1 MALIFFMICSGVC
14 RFFFISSLATLRVAD
29 SHNIWYQFWG
39 ALQYRASINLEL
51 DDFDDEYLEEA
62 TSSKCKHCGHV
73 VKHDSLIVGEDGVW
87 RSANEL

>member
-1 MALIFFMICSGVC
+1 MTSPPEKITVYCPSCGK
-14 RFFFISSLATLRVAD
+14 D
-29 SHNIWYQFWG
+29 YEDW
-39 ALQYRASINLEL
+39 YRASINLEL

-87 RSANEL
+87 RSSSEL